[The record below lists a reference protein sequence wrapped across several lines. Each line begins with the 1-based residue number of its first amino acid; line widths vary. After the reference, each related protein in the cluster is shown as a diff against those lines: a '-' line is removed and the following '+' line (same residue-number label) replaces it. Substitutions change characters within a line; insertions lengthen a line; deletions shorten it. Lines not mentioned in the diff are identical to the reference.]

1 LDVRRAGP
9 DDVETLTPLFNS
21 YRQFYELPSDVAK
34 ARAFLSERLT
44 RGEAVVFLALD
55 GTTPLGFTLL
65 YATFSSLIP
74 GPILILNDL
83 FVVPEARSLGVGKAL
98 LERARQHA
106 LATGAKR
113 IELATHKD
121 NRGAQ
126 RLYESLGYRRDAD
139 FYYFGLTV

>member
-1 LDVRRAGP
+1 MRRAGP
-9 DDVETLTPLFNS
+9 GDVAVLAPLFDA
-21 YRQFYELPSDVAK
+21 YRQFYLLPSDVAK
-34 ARAFLSERLT
+34 ARAFLSERLA

-55 GTTPLGFTLL
+55 GTTALGFTLL

-98 LERARQHA
+98 LEQARQHA

-126 RLYESLGYRRDAD
+126 RLYESLGYERDQE
-139 FYYFGLTV
+139 FYYYGLAV